1 MNEQMNEQKKNLEK
15 NVPSETLLHFWFS
28 ELSPQDRFARNL
40 ATDAVIRQRFG
51 HLHAQAVAGE
61 IAEWRSTLEGRLAE
75 IILLDQF
82 SRNLYRDDARA
93 FQADAV
99 ALALSQ
105 EALLQPGIAALRA
118 EQKTF
123 LYMPFMHSESQQIH
137 TQALLLFSQPGL
149 EDNLKYELRHQAI
162 IARFGRYPHRNAL
175 LGRVSTSE
183 EIAFLQAPGS
193 GF

>member
-1 MNEQMNEQKKNLEK
+1 MNEQKMNEQKKT
-15 NVPSETLLHFWFS
+15 PPETLLHFWFS
-28 ELSPQDRFARNL
+28 ELSPQARFTRNP

-51 HLHAQAVAGE
+51 PLHAKAVAGE
-61 IAEWRSTLEGRLAE
+61 VVEWRSTLEGRLAE

-105 EALLQPGIAALRA
+105 EALLQPGIAALRG

-123 LYMPFMHSESQQIH
+123 LYMPFMHSESKQIH
-137 TQALLLFSQPGL
+137 IQALELFSQPGL
-149 EDNLKYELRHQAI
+149 EENLNYELRHKAI
-162 IARFGRYPHRNAL
+162 IDRFGRYPHRNAL
-175 LGRVSTSE
+175 LDRVSTPE
-183 EIAFLQAPGS
+183 EIAFLQEPGS